1 MFGSIFVLLALKPG
15 SHRARDGVRTL
26 LGAATT
32 GNFVETFSFNSTSW
46 QCPRWC
52 PSNIG
57 LVLAGS
63 APGADVVA
71 KSSTCHDRRLS
82 ARTKIKIGDM
92 SPTCPSRYWNV
103 LAVSGGFSPTPTR
116 QDLLRTGHRTLLGHA
131 FLPWPHHVNWGF
143 PVTSVGNSRTTTRP
157 EASWRAQR
165 RVTPEVTG
173 LPRLLPRLAA
183 AKQAEDY
190 TILSQNTCSRS
201 SNVSVLIKKGC
212 LFGGKSQ
219 RLY

>member
-1 MFGSIFVLLALKPG
+1 M
-15 SHRARDGVRTL
+15 
-26 LGAATT
+26 
-32 GNFVETFSFNSTSW
+32 
-46 QCPRWC
+46 
-52 PSNIG
+52 
-57 LVLAGS
+57 S
-63 APGADVVA
+63 A
-71 KSSTCHDRRLS
+71 
-82 ARTKIKIGDM
+82 
-92 SPTCPSRYWNV
+92 TCPSRDWNV
-103 LAVSGGFSPTPTR
+103 LAVSGGWSLRFCGFRRPRHAKIYSGQCQDAARTR
-116 QDLLRTGHRTLLGHA
+116 
-131 FLPWPHHVNWGF
+131 FLPWPYHVNWGF

-183 AKQAEDY
+183 AKQVEDY

-219 RLY
+219 RFYGNEGAFSARNQCFGVFFNYW